1 MANFIFCDKQLKRQ
15 SHWVR
20 KEAQMYLYIV
30 VVVIH
35 FTVRL
40 NSIPL
45 NGITQNYLS
54 FRIEM
59 WFMRRKNLKSLHEQ
73 RLKQTT
79 KQTEKISKSYF
90 KAMFWFRWENCTFR
104 EWTVCEEKNQPTGRE
119 ALSSWI
125 NEFMDVG
132 LRLRRWRRSHTKLFL
147 KIMKTLNWNRRRER
161 ERETQ

>member
-30 VVVIH
+30 VDVVVVVVIH
-35 FTVRL
+35 FTVCL

-45 NGITQNYLS
+45 NGITQNYLL

-104 EWTVCEEKNQPTGRE
+104 EWTVCEEKNQPTGRK

-132 LRLRRWRRSHTKLFL
+132 LRLRRWRRSHTKLLENYENTEL
-147 KIMKTLNWNRRRER
+147 K
-161 ERETQ
+161 